1 MLIRRRVAEPEAT
14 PRRLDLGR
22 GEVRC
27 QTPPPLLTRT
37 PRGQDGGRRV
47 GWGGEACAEALD
59 LEKRREGEK
68 REEEEEERKR
78 EGDAAAAAGAPTRT
92 GFWPPVS
99 PRASGTGV
107 LS

>member
-1 MLIRRRVAEPEAT
+1 MP
-14 PRRLDLGR
+14 D
-22 GEVRC
+22 GEEKPS
-27 QTPPPLLTRT
+27 PP
-37 PRGQDGGRRV
+37 
-47 GWGGEACAEALD
+47 EALD

-78 EGDAAAAAGAPTRT
+78 EGDAAAAAGALTRT